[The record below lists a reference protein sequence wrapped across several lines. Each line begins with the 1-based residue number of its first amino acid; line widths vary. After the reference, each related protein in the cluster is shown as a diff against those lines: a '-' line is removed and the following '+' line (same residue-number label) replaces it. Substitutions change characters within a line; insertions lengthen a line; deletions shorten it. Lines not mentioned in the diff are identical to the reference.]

1 LKRSLLSSTLRGLLL
16 LFACALGWTATGC
29 SDRVSPELLAQV
41 RRGAASTEFR
51 ASAVDVPLVGG
62 KDRPLVEVTLNG
74 KGPYRFLLDAGGNV
88 VTLKRSVAV
97 AVGATPLRLR
107 EARDVVRLE
116 SLDLGGATFHQVV
129 AVAEPEL
136 DVDGVLGFNVFTRGL
151 LTLDYP
157 AQRLTWTPAGTLPRG
172 TGQESIMTYELRDR
186 MPYVPLHL
194 GAETL
199 WFNLDTGATR
209 SFYLPA
215 RMQERFSLAGPVTEG
230 PRLWNQATGS
240 FSTRQGRLARDLRL
254 GPHTF
259 ERPVVVFST
268 NTEELLLGSGALKD
282 FVVTF
287 DLGQRRVRL
296 LRTA

>member
-1 LKRSLLSSTLRGLLL
+1 
-16 LFACALGWTATGC
+16 
-29 SDRVSPELLAQV
+29 VPPELLAQV

-51 ASAVDVPLVGG
+51 SSAVDVPLVGG
-62 KDRPLVEVTLNG
+62 KDRPLVVVTLNG

-88 VTLKRSVAV
+88 VTLKRSVAT
-97 AVGATPLRLR
+97 AVGAATLRHR
-107 EARDVVRLE
+107 EARDIVSVE

-136 DVDGVLGFNVFTRGL
+136 DVDGVLGFNLFTRGL

-172 TGQESIMTYELRDR
+172 AGQESILSYELRDR
-186 MPYVPLHL
+186 MPYVPLRL

-215 RMQERFSLAGPVTEG
+215 RMEKGLALAGPVTQG
-230 PRLWNQATGS
+230 PKLWNQAAGS
-240 FSTRQGRLARDLRL
+240 FRTRQGRLAQNLRL

-259 ERPVVVFST
+259 ERPVVVFNE
-268 NTEELLLGSGALKD
+268 NTEELLLGSGVLKD

-287 DLGQRRVRL
+287 DLSRKQVRL
-296 LRTA
+296 LWG